1 MLSSKGWAA
10 CDRVGW
16 CLGFGNMRF
25 HGGSVGCMFLDMQE
39 REKGL
44 IPSPPHIYFVCD

>member
-16 CLGFGNMRF
+16 CLGFGNMRY
-25 HGGSVGCMFLDMQE
+25 HGGSVGCVFLDMQE
-39 REKGL
+39 REGFDPFP
-44 IPSPPHIYFVCD
+44 PSYILCV